1 MQLLDFNGI
10 ALPDRSVAYEIP
22 ATVAV
27 SRMAITGAIIG
38 GYALGAHHETRKYRV
53 DGAYLRSATTPTDA
67 DAKIDQL
74 RASMG
79 ITGVLRQKMRDGS
92 IRRCNAWLTAMSPT
106 HDNLS
111 AISQAQR
118 LVADFEADSFWYSDS
133 LIVIEPSSSLT
144 MLAINEGNA
153 VTRQIKFTLS
163 PAANVASLTLTC
175 GSVSLVYGAAL
186 TTSDVLVIDVAAGTV
201 TKNGVNVYGNT
212 SRPDTQMALF
222 ELAANSENEITAS
235 AAVTGRVEYRECWI

>member
-1 MQLLDFNGI
+1 MQLLDFNDI
-10 ALPDRSVAYEIP
+10 ALPDRSVVYEIP

-38 GYALGAHHETRKYRV
+38 GYALGAHHETRKYSV

-92 IRRCNAWLTAMSPT
+92 IRRCNAWLISVSPT
-106 HDNLS
+106 YNNLS
-111 AISQAQR
+111 AASTAQP
-118 LVADFEADSFWYSDS
+118 VTIDFEADSFWYSDS
-133 LIVIEPSSSLT
+133 LIVIEPSSSISV
-144 MLAINEGNA
+144 LAINQGNA
-153 VTRQIKFTLS
+153 VTRQIKFMLS

-175 GSVSLVYGAAL
+175 GDVSFVYGAAL
-186 TTSDVLVIDVAAGTV
+186 TTSDVLVIDAAQGTV
-201 TKNGVNVYGNT
+201 MKNGANVYGNVT
-212 SRPDTQMALF
+212 LPNTQMALF
-222 ELAANSENEITAS
+222 ELAGNSENGITAS
-235 AAVTGRVEYRECWI
+235 SAVTGRVEYRECWI